1 MNETKPSMNF
11 TKTLTS
17 LGLAA
22 LAAFAPIEAMA
33 RGRSTNFDD
42 HVRLA
47 QEAVKTGIDFK
58 INPPACDERDAFGWY
73 FPGKNELVVCQENRI
88 KGSTK
93 EVAWTEEDLDTL
105 RHEVHHMVQDCMI
118 GGNRDGSLD
127 SVYFQ
132 PVRFGLETLGEDRVR
147 RIVNVYA
154 RQGANK
160 HIQIMEIEAFSVAAM
175 NEPLE
180 QIADIQRFCGQ

>member
-1 MNETKPSMNF
+1 MNF

-33 RGRSTNFDD
+33 RGRSSDFKN
-42 HVRLA
+42 HIRLA
-47 QEAVKTGIDFK
+47 QEVVKTGIDLK
-58 INPPACDERDAFGWY
+58 VNPLSCDERDAFGWY
-73 FPGKNELVVCQENRI
+73 FPGNNELVICQENRI

-105 RHEVHHMVQDCMI
+105 RHEVHHMVQDCSV
-118 GGNRDGSLD
+118 GHKRDGGLD
-127 SVYFQ
+127 SIFAE
-132 PVRFGLETLGEDRVR
+132 PVRLGLETLGEDRVR

-154 RQGANK
+154 RQGASK
-160 HIQIMEIEAFSVAAM
+160 HIQLMEIEAFSVAAL
-175 NEPLE
+175 NRPLS
-180 QIADIQRFCGQ
+180 QINDIKMYCGR